1 VIEIIVTDHV
11 YQEFGLDREAI
22 KAAIKKHKVNEDL
35 EFENVVDK
43 LENFQN
49 NSFINI

>member
-1 VIEIIVTDHV
+1 MVTDHV
-11 YQEFGLDREAI
+11 YLEFGLDREAI
-22 KAAIKKHKVNEDL
+22 KAAIKKHNVYQDYN
-35 EFENVVDK
+35 FENVIVK

>member
-1 VIEIIVTDHV
+1 MVTDHV
-11 YQEFGLDREAI
+11 YLEFGLDREAI
-22 KAAIKKHKVNEDL
+22 KAAIKKHNVSQDYN
-35 EFENVVDK
+35 FENVIVK

>member
-1 VIEIIVTDHV
+1 MVTDFV
-11 YQEFGLDREAI
+11 YLEYGLDREAI
-22 KAAIKKHKVNEDL
+22 KAAIKKHNIYKDL
-35 EFENVVDK
+35 NFEKIIQK

>member
-1 VIEIIVTDHV
+1 MVTDHV
-11 YQEFGLDREAI
+11 YLEYGLDREAI
-22 KAAIKKHKVNEDL
+22 KAALKKFSIYQDEEFSKVRQ
-35 EFENVVDK
+35 K

>member
-1 VIEIIVTDHV
+1 MVTDHV
-11 YQEFGLDREAI
+11 YLEFGLDREAI
-22 KAAIKKHKVNEDL
+22 KAALKKYSIYEDE
-35 EFENVVDK
+35 EFARVKEK

>member
-1 VIEIIVTDHV
+1 MVTDFV
-11 YQEFGLDREAI
+11 YLEYGLDREAI
-22 KAAIKKHKVNEDL
+22 KAGLKKYSINEDE
-35 EFENVVDK
+35 EFKKVKEK